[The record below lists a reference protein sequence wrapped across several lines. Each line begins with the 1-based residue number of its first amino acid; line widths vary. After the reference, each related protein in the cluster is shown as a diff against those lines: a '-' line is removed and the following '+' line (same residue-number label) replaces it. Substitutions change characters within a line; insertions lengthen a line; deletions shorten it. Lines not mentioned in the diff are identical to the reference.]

1 MSYHNIQNNM
11 YDAQQIN
18 CMQFDIGFIR
28 KLKSGN
34 KKCFENLF
42 LNTYQ
47 PLCDY
52 ALSITKSIEDAEGAV
67 QDVFTALWICRSTL
81 DEDTNIK
88 AYLFKSVKNR
98 SLDILQ
104 HKRIRE
110 KYKDQLTAMYEST
123 SDETEFNSNIIKRVR
138 EEVEN
143 LPEKCKIVYL
153 LHRRDG
159 LTYTEIAQVLEI
171 SVKAVEA
178 RMSKALN
185 ILRTNL
191 EKETK
196 LNLLPLLAI
205 LTI

>member
-1 MSYHNIQNNM
+1 
-11 YDAQQIN
+11 
-18 CMQFDIGFIR
+18 MQFDIVFIR

-34 KKCFENLF
+34 KKSFESLF

-52 ALSITKSIEDAEGAV
+52 ALSITQCIEDAEGAV
-67 QDVFTALWICRSTL
+67 QDVFAALWTCRTTL
-81 DEDTNIK
+81 DQGVNIK

-98 SLDILQ
+98 SLDVVQ
-104 HKRIRE
+104 HKDIRR
-110 KYKDQLTAMYEST
+110 KYEDQMAAIFHDTPKSGSDEST
-123 SDETEFNSNIIKRVR
+123 SRLIKRVR

-143 LPEKCKIVYL
+143 LPERCKIVYL

-159 LTYTEIAQVLEI
+159 LTYAEIAHVLEI

-178 RMSKALN
+178 RMSKALK
-185 ILRTNL
+185 ILRKNL
-191 EKETK
+191 ENETK
-196 LNLLPLLAI
+196 LSMLPLLAV

>member
-1 MSYHNIQNNM
+1 MH
-11 YDAQQIN
+11 
-18 CMQFDIGFIR
+18 FDEAFIK

-34 KKCFENLF
+34 KKSFEQLF
-42 LNTYQ
+42 LNTYES
-47 PLCDY
+47 LCEY
-52 ALSITKSIEDAEGAV
+52 GISITKSKQESEGAV
-67 QDVFTALWICRSTL
+67 QDVFASIWANRSEL
-81 DEDTNIK
+81 EESLNIK

-98 SLDILQ
+98 SLDLIQ
-104 HKRIRE
+104 HKAIRR
-110 KYKDQLTAMYEST
+110 KYKDQLTAIYHDTPKGESDEST
-123 SDETEFNSNIIKRVR
+123 SQLIQRVR

-143 LPEKCKIVYL
+143 LPDKCKIVYL

-159 LTYTEIAQVLEI
+159 LTYSEIAQVLEI

-178 RMSKALN
+178 RMSKALK

-191 EKETK
+191 ENETR

>member
-1 MSYHNIQNNM
+1 MVCVTYMH
-11 YDAQQIN
+11 
-18 CMQFDIGFIR
+18 FDTLFIK

-34 KKCFENLF
+34 KKSFENLF

-52 ALSITKSIEDAEGAV
+52 ALSITKCIEDAEGAV
-67 QDVFTALWICRSTL
+67 QDVFTALWTCRTTL
-81 DEDTNIK
+81 DLNMNIK

-104 HKRIRE
+104 HKGIRR
-110 KYKDQLTAMYEST
+110 KYEDQLTDIFDVTSKND
-123 SDETEFNSNIIKRVR
+123 SDESSSRLIKRVR

-159 LTYTEIAQVLEI
+159 LTYAEIAQILEI

-178 RMSKALN
+178 RMSKALK

-191 EKETK
+191 ENETK

>member
-1 MSYHNIQNNM
+1 MVCVTYMHF
-11 YDAQQIN
+11 DT
-18 CMQFDIGFIR
+18 QFIKR
-28 KLKSGN
+28 LKSGN
-34 KKCFENLF
+34 KKSFENLF

-52 ALSITKSIEDAEGAV
+52 ALSITKCIEDAEGAV
-67 QDVFTALWICRSTL
+67 QDVFTALWLCRLNL
-81 DEDTNIK
+81 DQDVNIK

-98 SLDILQ
+98 SLDIVQ
-104 HKRIRE
+104 HKDIRR
-110 KYKDQLTAMYEST
+110 KYEDQLTAIFHDKSKSGSDEST
-123 SDETEFNSNIIKRVR
+123 SRLIKRVR

-159 LTYTEIAQVLEI
+159 LTYAEIAQVLEI

-178 RMSKALN
+178 RMSKALK

-191 EKETK
+191 ENETK

-205 LTI
+205 LTF